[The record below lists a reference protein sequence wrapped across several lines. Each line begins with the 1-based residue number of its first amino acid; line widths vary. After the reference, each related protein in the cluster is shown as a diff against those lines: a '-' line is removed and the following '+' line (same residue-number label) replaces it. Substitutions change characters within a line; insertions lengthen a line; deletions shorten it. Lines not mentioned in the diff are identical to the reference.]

1 MIASIPYGMFCQLL
15 VPTFGFHRRNLGAP
29 ANRYE
34 TAFSAGTVNQYPEG
48 RVQATKFADCYN
60 KSRCTGFDQRVK
72 TLGILALTK

>member
-1 MIASIPYGMFCQLL
+1 MFCQLL

-48 RVQATKFADCYN
+48 RVQATKFADRDN
-60 KSRCTGFDQRVK
+60 RIGCTGLEQRVD
-72 TLGILALTK
+72 TFGILTSTK